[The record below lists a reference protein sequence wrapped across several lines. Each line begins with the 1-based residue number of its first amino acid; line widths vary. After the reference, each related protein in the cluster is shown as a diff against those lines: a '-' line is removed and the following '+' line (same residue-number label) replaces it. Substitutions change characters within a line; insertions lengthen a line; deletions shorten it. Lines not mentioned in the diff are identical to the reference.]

1 MRTVKTYCPVGTIAP
16 MDTFLESL
24 EPKLRRKLYWQI
36 FQLTHL
42 HPTELKEPHYK
53 HFSLEKYNQF
63 YELREKSKILVRI
76 IFTIQGKDVILL
88 EPFIKRQSR
97 DTMKALDQSLKLL
110 AEIQEHPEYIVQ
122 FQFKGE

>member
-1 MRTVKTYCPVGTIAP
+1 
-16 MDTFLESL
+16 MDTFLETL

-53 HFSLEKYNQF
+53 HFSLEKYNQL
-63 YELREKSKILVRI
+63 YELREKSKVLVRI
-76 IFTIQGKDVILL
+76 IFTIQDNDIILL

-97 DTMKALDQSLKLL
+97 DTMKALEQTLKLL
-110 AEIQEHPEYIVQ
+110 AEIREHPDRIVQ
-122 FQFKGE
+122 FQFKGESL